1 MKTPIG
7 IAVLS
12 FAHGHAGAYCDQIT
26 SFDDTNVVAA
36 WDDNEERG
44 RAASEKY
51 GLEYSQELETVL
63 SRDDVQAVIV
73 TCETSHHADVIEAA
87 CRHGKHILCQK
98 PMATTRA
105 DCDRIIKA
113 VEDSGVHFQM
123 AFQMRCDPLNQ
134 KIKEWVESGAI
145 GRIGSLRRRHC
156 INFLFNS
163 DLPNSAAAWHIS
175 PEKNVGMFFDDAVH
189 AADFMYWLLGK
200 PQSVMAEIDN
210 TLTSIAPDDT
220 GIAIYRWG
228 AEQNGAMGVLFNSSI
243 TLAGE
248 NTCEIYGDEGVIIEN
263 YDDGVSTPHALAG
276 VAPLKLFRKST
287 GQWEHFEYSLPS
299 SHYERLKAVPRPWID
314 NLKNGA
320 PPSVS
325 AHDGKNSVEMCIA
338 AYESARAGRRVT
350 LQ

>member
-1 MKTPIG
+1 
-7 IAVLS
+7 
-12 FAHGHAGAYCDQIT
+12 
-26 SFDDTNVVAA
+26 
-36 WDDNEERG
+36 
-44 RAASEKY
+44 
-51 GLEYSQELETVL
+51 
-63 SRDDVQAVIV
+63 
-73 TCETSHHADVIEAA
+73 VIEAA

-113 VEDSGVHFQM
+113 VDDSGVHFQM

-134 KIKEWVESGAI
+134 KIKEWVESGAV

-220 GIAIYRWG
+220 GIAITAGALNKMARW
-228 AEQNGAMGVLFNSSI
+228 ACSLIVYH
-243 TLAGE
+243 AG
-248 NTCEIYGDEGVIIEN
+248 G
-263 YDDGVSTPHALAG
+263 
-276 VAPLKLFRKST
+276 RK
-287 GQWEHFEYSLPS
+287 HN
-299 SHYERLKAVPRPWID
+299 R
-314 NLKNGA
+314 NL
-320 PPSVS
+320 
-325 AHDGKNSVEMCIA
+325 
-338 AYESARAGRRVT
+338 RRRRRYHPE
-350 LQ
+350 LR